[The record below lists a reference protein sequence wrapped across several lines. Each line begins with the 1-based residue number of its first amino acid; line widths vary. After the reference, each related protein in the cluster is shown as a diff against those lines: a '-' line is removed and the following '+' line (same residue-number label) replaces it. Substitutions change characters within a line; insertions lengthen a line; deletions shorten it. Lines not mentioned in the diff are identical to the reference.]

1 MIYCHSN
8 INRVPC
14 LQAECE
20 QVVQDVVD
28 ERAGLE
34 GGPQR
39 DPAAE
44 GGGAGAGP
52 HQGHPKH
59 RPEANAD
66 RWPQPVHGQTE
77 AKGTNSP

>member
-1 MIYCHSN
+1 M
-8 INRVPC
+8 
-14 LQAECE
+14 
-20 QVVQDVVD
+20 DVW
-28 ERAGLE
+28 AGLE

-39 DPAAE
+39 APAAE
-44 GGGAGAGP
+44 GGGVGEEP
-52 HQGHPKH
+52 DQGHAEH